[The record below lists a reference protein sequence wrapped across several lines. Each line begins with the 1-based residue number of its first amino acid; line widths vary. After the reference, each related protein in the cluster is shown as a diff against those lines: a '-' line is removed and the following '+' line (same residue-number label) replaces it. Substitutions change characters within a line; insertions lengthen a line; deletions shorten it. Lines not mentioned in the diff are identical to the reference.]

1 VTSDLAAPSF
11 AAAVAPTSFSGDR
24 ATAAIPPGWSQGR
37 ATFGG
42 LVLAQALAAARRTLP
57 EARPCRAIVAAFP
70 APVGVGEVELRL
82 RALRHGRAVSSVQ
95 VELHQVGERGG
106 EVGCVALA
114 TFGGPRPSAIA
125 VPPPPRP
132 PLPPP
137 DEVPPMLP
145 RGGGQAPEF
154 TRFFDYRI
162 GFGAPPYAGAD
173 VREIGGWCRFRD
185 EPGPL
190 GEEHVLG
197 LLDAWPS
204 PAVSRLRTPAP
215 AASMT
220 WALELLTIE
229 PETDP
234 GGWWLYHAELEAAR
248 DGYAHA
254 AARLWSP
261 AGHLAALSRQ
271 AVAVF
276 G

>member
-1 VTSDLAAPSF
+1 MSDLAVPSF
-11 AAAVAPTSFSGDR
+11 AAAAAPIDIAGDR

-57 EARPCRAIVAAFP
+57 APRPCRAMVAAFP

-95 VELHQVGERGG
+95 VELWHSG

-114 TFGGPRPSAIA
+114 SFGGPRPSAIE
-125 VPPPPRP
+125 VPPPPLP
-132 PLPPP
+132 SLPPP
-137 DEVPPMLP
+137 DELPAMLP
-145 RGGGQAPEF
+145 RGGGVAPEF
-154 TRFFDYRI
+154 TRFFDYRL
-162 GFGAPPYAGAD
+162 GFGAAPYAGAD

-204 PAVSRLRTPAP
+204 PAVSRMATPAP

-220 WALELLTIE
+220 WALELLPIE
-229 PETDP
+229 PEPAAD
-234 GGWWLYHAELEAAR
+234 GWWLYHAELEAAR

-261 AGHLAALSRQ
+261 AGRLAALSRQ
-271 AVAVF
+271 AVAIF

>member
-1 VTSDLAAPSF
+1 MPDLAAPSF
-11 AAAVAPTSFSGDR
+11 AAVVAPSAFAGDR
-24 ATAAIPPGWSQGR
+24 AVATIPPGWSQGR

-57 EARPCRAIVAAFP
+57 EPRPCRAMVAAFP

-82 RALRHGRAVSSVQ
+82 RPLRHGRAVSSVH
-95 VELHQVGERGG
+95 VELHQAGEMGS

-114 TFGGPRPSAIA
+114 TFGGPRTSAVE

-132 PLPPP
+132 ALPTP
-137 DEVPPMLP
+137 DDVPPMLP

-154 TRFFDYRI
+154 TRFFDYRL
-162 GFGAPPYAGAD
+162 GFGAPPYAGAE

-204 PAVSRLRTPAP
+204 PAVSRLKTPAP

-220 WALELLTIE
+220 WALELLPIE
-229 PETDP
+229 PEPAAD
-234 GGWWLYHAELEAAR
+234 GWWLYHAELEAAR

-261 AGHLAALSRQ
+261 AGQLAALSRQ
-271 AVAVF
+271 AVAIF